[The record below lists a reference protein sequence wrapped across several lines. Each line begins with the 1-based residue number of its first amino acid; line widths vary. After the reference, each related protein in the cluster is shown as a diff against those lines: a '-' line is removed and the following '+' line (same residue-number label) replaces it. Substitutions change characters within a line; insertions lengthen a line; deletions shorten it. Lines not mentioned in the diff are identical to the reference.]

1 MELSALNKKR
11 RDYFERHLLNSLD
24 VLVFMELIVIYLHD
38 ISFLRLIFG
47 SALQSLFLSPKSHS
61 AILAIGPGKRYIL
74 SLIVGYNTI
83 CILLHALTS
92 LPSSRSGKYLH
103 GSFTIEFIGV
113 EALNSRLPLVCWS
126 IALLLVQLVS
136 FALRFPVKSSD
147 NQESEGVSDGRAA
160 TLDSALSGH
169 LNIANIQVYRSM
181 EAAWAEPFTTSLRP
195 RSNDISEAPEAQS
208 VERA

>member
-24 VLVFMELIVIYLHD
+24 VLAFLELIVIYLHD
-38 ISFLRLIFG
+38 ISFLRLLVG

-74 SLIVGYNTI
+74 SLLVGYNTL

-92 LPSSRSGKYLH
+92 LPSPKSGKYLH

-113 EALNSRLPLVCWS
+113 EALNSRIPLVCWS

-147 NQESEGVSDGRAA
+147 SQETEDENGTRVA

-181 EAAWAEPFTTSLRP
+181 EAAWAEPFGNSFRP
-195 RSNDISEAPEAQS
+195 RSNDISETPESQAAES
-208 VERA
+208 A